1 MRGLL
6 YVPMMELVLGIVIGV
21 AVVLLVSAWI
31 GKRAQAEAGSVR
43 SSPAPSP
50 ASLGADARRAPA
62 PGVPTRLS
70 SDGRLAV
77 VGESHYQPALR
88 AVVGT
93 RDVQGFEKAM
103 TTTAALIAE
112 PDNKY
117 DRNAVRVD
125 IDGRP
130 VGHLARED
138 AVRYQPPLLDLQRS
152 GRYGWCPAS
161 ICCGEDR
168 IYGVWLQVSAPD
180 RFLPVNSSDGL
191 HMLQADRQ
199 VTVTREENH
208 QDVLTE
214 VAKLGRGAEV
224 ISVFASLD
232 VCEIDKGKHKGGRG
246 VEVLIDDRRVG
257 EPTKRLSALDRG
269 VSLIV

>member
-1 MRGLL
+1 
-6 YVPMMELVLGIVIGV
+6 MMELVLGIVIGV

-138 AVRYQPPLLDLQRS
+138 AVRYQPPLLDLRGRDATDGARRPSVAVRTVSTASGCRS
-152 GRYGWCPAS
+152 RPPTGSCP
-161 ICCGEDR
+161 
-168 IYGVWLQVSAPD
+168 
-180 RFLPVNSSDGL
+180 
-191 HMLQADRQ
+191 
-199 VTVTREENH
+199 
-208 QDVLTE
+208 
-214 VAKLGRGAEV
+214 
-224 ISVFASLD
+224 
-232 VCEIDKGKHKGGRG
+232 
-246 VEVLIDDRRVG
+246 
-257 EPTKRLSALDRG
+257 
-269 VSLIV
+269 